1 MVWYAWIIVAI
12 VLVIVEML
20 TLDLVLIMLA
30 GGALATALAAALGVD
45 DFIWQAVIWAL
56 VSLTLLLT
64 LRRWML
70 HRLRER
76 ETLVETN
83 VNALAGKPGITL
95 TEVTSG
101 GGRVKFD
108 GEVWTARTDQQL
120 TIAAHTPVIIL
131 AIDGATAII
140 AAANAP
146 TTPAN

>member
-12 VLVIVEML
+12 VLVIIEML

-30 GGALATALAAALGVD
+30 GGSLATALAAALGVD

-56 VSLTLLLT
+56 VSLTLLFT

-76 ETLVETN
+76 GTLVETN
-83 VNALAGKPGITL
+83 VNALSGKPGVTL
-95 TEVTSG
+95 SEVTPG
-101 GGRVKFD
+101 GGRIKFD

-120 TIAAHTPVIIL
+120 TIAVNTPIIVL
-131 AIDGATAII
+131 AIDGATAVI

-146 TTPAN
+146 TTPTT